1 MEDQGVD
8 PNLRDGDGATP
19 LHFAASRGHL
29 TAVRWLLSHG
39 ARLSLDKYGK
49 SPINDAAENQQVEC
63 LNVLVQHGA
72 TPDQSSAA
80 EATASNYNE
89 AAYRA
94 KQLAGGSQK
103 KYASG
108 TANSNYY
115 NTKQQGL
122 MNNLPSQ
129 HSMHQSSTS
138 SSAAAAVVAAHPHP
152 HHQQSTPK
160 IKIPKSPESTSNSC
174 SSDTEPFYLHPPSIK
189 GSTTHLNGP
198 VIKDGLIYGTASS
211 GSVNGGGT
219 RLSSTSPVDYG
230 QAAAAAAAAAPAL
243 PNDGLYVNP
252 MRHGS
257 LTPPSPGG
265 SISGESFYLHDPQ
278 EVIYNRVK
286 DLFDS
291 DSSSVNNNYPN
302 SSSSHNR
309 NATSNGNSNSSA
321 ADGSGANHKNT
332 NALTGEGSGE
342 LNCVGVFD

>member
-72 TPDQSSAA
+72 VPDQNSSGS
-80 EATASNYNE
+80 SNYE
-89 AAYRA
+89 GSVYRT
-94 KQLAGGSQK
+94 KVAGSNSGK
-103 KYASG
+103 KYGSH
-108 TANSNYY
+108 NYY
-115 NTKQQGL
+115 NTPPQ
-122 MNNLPSQ
+122 NLL
-129 HSMHQSSTS
+129 HQSTPV
-138 SSAAAAVVAAHPHP
+138 AVAAPP
-152 HHQQSTPK
+152 PK

-174 SSDTEPFYLHPPSIK
+174 SSDTEPFYLHPPSVK
-189 GSTTHLNGP
+189 SGAGGP
-198 VIKDGLIYGTASS
+198 AIMGPIVKDGLIYGAGSVGS
-211 GSVNGGGT
+211 GSGRGGSMGP
-219 RLSSTSPVDYG
+219 RQSSTSPVDYG
-230 QAAAAAAAAAPAL
+230 PAVL

-252 MRHGS
+252 MRGGS

-291 DSSSVNNNYPN
+291 DSSSV
-302 SSSSHNR
+302 H
-309 NATSNGNSNSSA
+309 NSNSNNYHPHANGNTNTTAGSPA
-321 ADGSGANHKNT
+321 NKDGSGSSHKST
-332 NALTGEGSGE
+332 NAVTGRTGGPYP
-342 LNCVGVFD
+342 LG

>member
-63 LNVLVQHGA
+63 LNVLVQHGTA
-72 TPDQSSAA
+72 PEQASSGS
-80 EATASNYNE
+80 SNYE
-89 AAYRA
+89 GSVYRT
-94 KQLAGGSQK
+94 KVGGTAQPK
-103 KYASG
+103 KYSS
-108 TANSNYY
+108 TNNSNNYY
-115 NTKQQGL
+115 NTKQNL
-122 MNNLPSQ
+122 LNNNNNNHMPSQ
-129 HSMHQSSTS
+129 HSMHHHQ
-138 SSAAAAVVAAHPHP
+138 APHP
-152 HHQQSTPK
+152 GQPQQHHQLPLPPPPK

-174 SSDTEPFYLHPPSIK
+174 SSDTEPFYLHPPSLKGGTSLNGGVGGIK
-189 GSTTHLNGP
+189 GP
-198 VIKDGLIYGTASS
+198 IVKDGLIYGT
-211 GSVNGGGT
+211 GSQ
-219 RLSSTSPVDYG
+219 SSTVRGGSARQSSASPVDYG
-230 QAAAAAAAAAPAL
+230 VSGSTVAGSVGVGV

-252 MRHGS
+252 MRQGS

-291 DSSSVNNNYPN
+291 DSSSVNNNY
-302 SSSSHNR
+302 SSNKIAST
-309 NATSNGNSNSSA
+309 AQK
-321 ADGSGANHKNT
+321 DGSGASHKNT
-332 NALTGEGSGE
+332 NALTGGLIINILIDE
-342 LNCVGVFD
+342 FK